1 MNNIKRF
8 LTGIGVTA
16 VGLCLVTGINH
27 MSVKA
32 DAKETIAKGVFIG
45 SVDVGGMTKQ
55 EAHDAVE
62 AYMDSLMATNFLLK
76 SEVGQ
81 MNITAEEM
89 KITTDVDTVVDEAYG
104 IARYGDL
111 ISRYKETKDLENEPK
126 VVDLSL
132 SLDKQ
137 ATANKI
143 YDHRDEL
150 NVAAVD
156 NSFRIENGNFVF
168 IPGKIGNEVNIVDSV
183 YTIRDFINDGW
194 EPAKTEIALVIDEV
208 QPRGSEEELSKLTD
222 VLGTFSTNFGSSAA
236 GRAQNVRNACS
247 KINGTILY
255 PGEEFSAYEKISP
268 FTQENGYGVAGA
280 YENGQVVESVGGGV
294 CQVAT
299 TLYNAVIRAELDI
312 TMRYN
317 HSMLVSYVPPSDDA
331 AIAGT
336 YKDFRFKNNMDT
348 PVYIEG
354 SSDGGILS
362 FKVYGVENRPANRM
376 VTFESETVEKKDPEV
391 QFNVSVEHDLGY
403 IGTTQSAHQGLV
415 ARLWKIV
422 TVDGVEQSREI
433 FNKSTYNASPKVV
446 TVGIRGA
453 SEEQVVAIRT
463 AVASKDESVVR
474 AAVEAAKAEAEK
486 PEEEESEDE
495 ENPDT
500 TEPDT
505 TKPDNSKPDTT
516 KPDTTKPDTT
526 KPDNSKPDTSKP
538 DTSKPDTTK
547 PDNSK
552 PDTKPKPEPSE
563 KEEDEG
569 LNSDELVTDEEE

>member
-1 MNNIKRF
+1 MKNIKRL
-8 LTGIGVTA
+8 LTGIGMTA
-16 VGLCLVTGINH
+16 VGLCLVAGMNH

-32 DAKETIAKGVFIG
+32 DSKETIAKGVYIG

-55 EAHDAVE
+55 EAHDAVD

-81 MNITAEEM
+81 MNITAQEM
-89 KITTDVDTVVDEAYG
+89 KLTADVDAVVEEAYG

-111 ISRYKETKDLENEPK
+111 ISRYKETKDLEKEPK

-168 IPGKIGNEVNIVDSV
+168 IPGKTGNEVNIVDSV
-183 YTIRDFINDGW
+183 YTIRDFINNDW

-255 PGEEFSAYEKISP
+255 PGEEFSTYEKISP
-268 FTQENGYGVAGA
+268 FTQENGYGIAGA
-280 YENGQVVESVGGGV
+280 YENGQVVESIGGGV

-317 HSMLVSYVPPSDDA
+317 HSMLVNYVPPSDDA

-354 SSDGGILS
+354 TSDGGILS
-362 FKVYGVENRPANRM
+362 FKVYGVENRPTNRV
-376 VTFESETVEKKDPEV
+376 VTFESETVERKEPEV
-391 QFNVSVEHDLGY
+391 QFTISSDHDLGY

-433 FNKSTYNASPKVV
+433 FNKSTYNASPKLV

-453 SEEQVVAIRT
+453 SEEQAAAIRT
-463 AVASKDESVVR
+463 AAASKDEAAVR
-474 AAVEAAKAEAEK
+474 AAVAAAKAEAEK
-486 PEEEESEDE
+486 PEEEETENEE

-505 TKPDNSKPDTT
+505 TKPENEKPGTSKPDTT
-516 KPDTTKPDTT
+516 KPENEKPDA
-526 KPDNSKPDTSKP
+526 SKPDTSEP
-538 DTSKPDTTK
+538 GESE

-552 PDTKPKPEPSE
+552 PDTKPQPEPSD